1 MYETVYDMYKYC
13 YYSLLESIMV
23 INLGAGS
30 PMLELLDTT
39 DTMKNSPD
47 SNMASCTIVIV
58 AQSVIPDVLVKVNDS
73 LTGVKSRNAEEERRK
88 GKEEREGGEGGR
100 VIIIVY
106 TCNSNSVCY
115 GNTLSSASSC

>member
-1 MYETVYDMYKYC
+1 
-13 YYSLLESIMV
+13 MV

-30 PMLELLDTT
+30 PMLELVDAT

-47 SNMASCTIVIV
+47 SNMASCTIVMV

-106 TCNSNSVCY
+106 SYTCNSNSVCY